1 MFEEKQFE
9 HFMVKMFNNDINDFE
24 QMWADKVKD
33 GEHDGGS
40 LSTVDYEN
48 EGAEHE
54 KKSGMDYTIAF

>member
-1 MFEEKQFE
+1 
-9 HFMVKMFNNDINDFE
+9 MVKMFNNDINDFE